1 VITVSNTEPTPVTIR
16 VRLVSTT
23 DEYTELKAGDEGVLK
38 GMTMGLGQNPD
49 GTPKGM
55 FKVEVDWDSGSNL
68 ALIYPDDQ
76 LELKNPLTGEWE
88 LFGAPR
94 KGEGEDDVDYIN

>member
-1 VITVSNTEPTPVTIR
+1 MSNTEPTPVTIR

-23 DEYTELKAGDEGVLK
+23 DEYTNLKAGDEGILK
-38 GMTMGLGQNPD
+38 GMTLGMGQNPD
-49 GTPKGM
+49 GTPKAM
-55 FKVEVDWDSGSNL
+55 FKVEVAWDSGSNL

-76 LELKNPLTGEWE
+76 LELQNPLTNQWE

-94 KGEGEDDVDYIN
+94 EDEDDVDYIQ